1 MIIHHRRERPQQQ
14 MFTPEEYA
22 SMGYMQNK
30 DYDPSMFT
38 EGSYSSFN
46 SFDINFFNLPVY
58 RADTKEE
65 FVTDML
71 FFAGTLA
78 TAGSTGGL
86 RFALSKLE
94 SD

>member
-1 MIIHHRRERPQQQ
+1 MKQRL
-14 MFTPEEYA
+14 FTPEEYS

-38 EGSYSSFN
+38 EGSYSSFK
-46 SFDINFFNLPVY
+46 SFDINYFNLPVY

-65 FVTDML
+65 FVTDL
-71 FFAGTLA
+71 FFLAGSFA
-78 TAGSTGGL
+78 TGGSTGGL
-86 RFALSKLE
+86 RFALSKIK

>member
-1 MIIHHRRERPQQQ
+1 MIIYHRRPQVQQ
-14 MFTPEEYA
+14 RMFTPEEYA

-38 EGSYSSFN
+38 EGSYSSFK
-46 SFDINFFNLPVY
+46 SFDINYFNLPVY

-78 TAGSTGGL
+78 TAGPTGGL

>member
-1 MIIHHRRERPQQQ
+1 MIIYHRRERPSQK

-22 SMGYMQNK
+22 AMGYMQRD
-30 DYDPSMFT
+30 DYDPSMFQS
-38 EGSYSSFN
+38 GSYSSFK

-65 FVTDML
+65 FALDALML
-71 FFAGTLA
+71 AGAFT
-78 TAGSTGGL
+78 TGGSTAGL
-86 RFALSKLE
+86 RFAASKLE

>member
-1 MIIHHRRERPQQQ
+1 MSTLYGIKKGH
-14 MFTPEEYA
+14 YY
-22 SMGYMQNK
+22 G
-30 DYDPSMFT
+30 T
-38 EGSYSSFN
+38 EFSFRDGTYSSLK

-86 RFALSKLE
+86 KFVFSKLE